1 MFKKNK
7 NKKRVSAVRQ
17 SVLPKSTLPKKIVH
31 RLILA
36 SMLVGGVYISANWYQ
51 SLQLFPVKQVRIE
64 GEFKYLDKNQIKERI
79 AHSAVGGF
87 FDLDIDLLRNELI
100 GMQWVEDAFVR
111 RVWPESVIIRVV
123 EKKPVAKWNDR
134 GVLTANGELF
144 YPSVT
149 FDKLKLV
156 QLKGPKNRHVFVLS
170 EFNKIQSL
178 LHQTEMKITVL
189 SQNERRS
196 WEMNIEGITVH
207 LGRKGIYK
215 KIESLVAVY
224 ANLIKPK
231 VDKIKRIDFRY
242 TNGFAVNWKKTIT
255 TKTNFKNMRVMDMNQ
270 VKTKLNFLMGAIK
283 HV

>member
-1 MFKKNK
+1 MFKKKK

-17 SVLPKSTLPKKIVH
+17 NVLPKSTLPKKIVF
-31 RLILA
+31 RFVLMTL
-36 SMLVGGVYISANWYQ
+36 LVGSLFIGAKWYQ

-79 AHSAVGGF
+79 AHFTVGGF
-87 FDLDIDLLRNELI
+87 FDLDIVSLRSELVA
-100 GMQWVEDAFVR
+100 MQWVDDAFVR
-111 RVWPESVIIRVV
+111 RVWPESLIIRVV
-123 EKKPVAKWNDR
+123 EKKPVAKWNDK

-144 YPSVT
+144 YPSVA

-178 LHQTEMKITVL
+178 LHQAQMKMTVL

-207 LGRKGIYK
+207 LGRKDIYK
-215 KIESLVAVY
+215 KIESLVGVY

-231 VDKIKRIDFRY
+231 VDKIKQIDFRY
-242 TNGFAVNWKKTIT
+242 TNGFAVNWKKVIA

>member
-1 MFKKNK
+1 MFKKKK

-17 SVLPKSTLPKKIVH
+17 NVLPKSTLPKKIVF
-31 RLILA
+31 RFVLVTLLA
-36 SMLVGGVYISANWYQ
+36 GSVFMTAKWYQ

-64 GEFKYLDKNQIKERI
+64 GEFKYLDKKQIKERI
-79 AHSAVGGF
+79 AHYAVGGF
-87 FDLDIDLLRNELI
+87 FDLDIVSLRNELVA
-100 GMQWVEDAFVR
+100 MQWVDDAFVR
-111 RVWPESVIIRVV
+111 RVWPESLIIRVV
-123 EKKPVAKWNDR
+123 EKKPVAKWNDK

-144 YPSVT
+144 YPSVA

-170 EFNKIQSL
+170 EFNKIQAL
-178 LHQTEMKITVL
+178 LHQAQMKITVL

-196 WEMNIEGITVH
+196 WEMNIEGIDVH

-215 KIESLVAVY
+215 KIESLVGVY

-231 VDKIKRIDFRY
+231 VDKIKQIDFRY
-242 TNGFAVNWKKTIT
+242 TNGFAVNWKKVIA
-255 TKTNFKNMRVMDMNQ
+255 TKTNLKNMRVMDMNQ